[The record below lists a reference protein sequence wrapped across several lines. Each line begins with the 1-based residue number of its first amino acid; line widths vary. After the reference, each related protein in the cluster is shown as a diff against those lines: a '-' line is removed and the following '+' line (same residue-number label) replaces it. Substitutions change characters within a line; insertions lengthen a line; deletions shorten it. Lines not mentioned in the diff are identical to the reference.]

1 VNGRL
6 FPGVVVAAG
15 FVMCATAWWNAGG
28 ENRLEDQTG
37 AIWLGVAGL
46 AVAVLGEGAWLRSDR
61 RALSAYRGRLLQ
73 RANGLDH
80 AVVPAAVAAG
90 EELVAVDGMQ
100 RYHRAGCPIA
110 RLNPGTPAARSAHES
125 SGRRPC
131 GICQP

>member
-46 AVAVLGEGAWLRSDR
+46 AVAVLGEAAWLRSDR

-73 RANGLDH
+73 RAGGLGH
-80 AVVPAAVAAG
+80 AVVPAFAAAG

-110 RLNPGTPAARSAHES
+110 RLNPGTAAPRATHES
-125 SGRRPC
+125 SGRQPC

>member
-1 VNGRL
+1 MNGRL
-6 FPGVVVAAG
+6 LPGVVVGAG

-46 AVAVLGEGAWLRSDR
+46 ALAVLGEGAWLRSDR

-73 RANGLDH
+73 RADGLDD
-80 AVVPAAVAAG
+80 AVVPVSVAAG
-90 EELVAVDGMQ
+90 EDLVAVDGMQ

-110 RLNPGTPAARSAHES
+110 RLNPGTPAARSVHES
-125 SGRRPC
+125 SGRQRC